1 MICAHCGSEAFSFA
15 RYCFR
20 CSRDL
25 TAPVEPPPPVGLAK
39 ARELALSDTRAN
51 KWIAAGFGVWLLLT
65 VSISTLLSGKN
76 LPAAAHVPCMTG
88 NPTAAQLYACK

>member
-25 TAPVEPPPPVGLAK
+25 TAPVESPPLTGLAK
-39 ARELALSDTRAN
+39 ARELAFSDARVN
-51 KWIAAGFGVWLLLT
+51 KWIAAGFGAWLLLT
-65 VSISTLLSGKN
+65 IGVSAALGTGNLRGPVHLSC
-76 LPAAAHVPCMTG
+76 ATG
-88 NPTAAQLYACK
+88 NPTAAQMYSCK